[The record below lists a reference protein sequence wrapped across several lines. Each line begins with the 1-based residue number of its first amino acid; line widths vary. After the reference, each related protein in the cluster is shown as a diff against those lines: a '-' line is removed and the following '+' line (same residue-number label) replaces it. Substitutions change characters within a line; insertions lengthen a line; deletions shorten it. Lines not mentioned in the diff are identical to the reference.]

1 MSDRVLAAQQ
11 YIAFCQWRFGSSW
24 DVCHCSD
31 CTPLFCPD
39 SSKGSGICGVDCRRI
54 RIFTLKI
61 IPLAVQYE
69 IVDGYTGMGI
79 ALPAISLSTVRKTLY
94 LLGVV
99 LIPMF
104 FSVEAVFYTEPIS
117 EFSGTAVSINVY
129 LMIYYEENFK
139 AQGKWGSCRRLLWS
153 GWT

>member
-1 MSDRVLAAQQ
+1 MVILSMAFTAVMFVIAQTVPHYFVQ
-11 YIAFCQWRFGSSW
+11 IFTRDPEYVELTVRA
-24 DVCHCSD
+24 
-31 CTPLFCPD
+31 
-39 SSKGSGICGVDCRRI
+39 I
-54 RIFTLKI
+54 RIFTLGI

-79 ALPAISLSTVRKTLY
+79 APIAISLSTVRKTLY

-117 EFSGTAVSINVY
+117 DFLGTAVSITVY
-129 LMIYYEENFK
+129 LMTMKKILRRREN
-139 AQGKWGSCRRLLWS
+139 GEL
-153 GWT
+153 